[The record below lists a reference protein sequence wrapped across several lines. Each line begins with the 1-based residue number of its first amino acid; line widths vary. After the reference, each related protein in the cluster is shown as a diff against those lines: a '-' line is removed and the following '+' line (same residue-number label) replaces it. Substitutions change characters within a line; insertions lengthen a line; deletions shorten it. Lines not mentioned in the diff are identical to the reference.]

1 MRRDFIGSLFL
12 ILNNAVMKFSVID
25 NRSSKLFFLYTS
37 VEWFLPSIIL
47 FRFNSFFYNTFF
59 IEMFGTDNFTKGK
72 KKNFITY
79 IYIFYMYFYNIKF
92 FFSFSTYYFQKIS
105 SISMFFQNAQWP
117 ERETAEMVG
126 TFFYNKID
134 NRKLLLDYSFIG
146 FPLLKIYP
154 SVGFSELIYSFL
166 SSWIITIP
174 LQFSNYIVIDNHYS
188 V

>member
-1 MRRDFIGSLFL
+1 MCLYFILIINFLKINNLRRDFIGSLFL
-12 ILNNAVMKFSVID
+12 ILNNAVMKFSVIN

-37 VEWFLPSIIL
+37 VEWFLQSIIL

-59 IEMFGTDNFTKGK
+59 IEMFGTDNFDKGK

-92 FFSFSTYYFQKIS
+92 FFSFSTYYFQKVS

-117 ERETAEMVG
+117 EREAAEMVG

-154 SVGFSELIYSFL
+154 SVGFS
-166 SSWIITIP
+166 
-174 LQFSNYIVIDNHYS
+174 
-188 V
+188 